1 MGACESTLS
10 SDQLAEAPVSITPD
24 CKTKPTAAGS
34 LPRTN
39 HSGHNPFIIPRRL
52 HLEETTPAN
61 DSPMPALIP
70 RRLYLEE
77 TTPANDSPMPAHR
90 VFELLEHRSQNAAEK
105 FLEGKLQRD
114 LKAVPGV
121 GKSTVE
127 KLAVLDIFTTD
138 QLAGL
143 FMSLDRDCDKMVSW
157 LKQHKLCAGGH
168 EATCTRALAEKLHLL
183 LDQNQEN
190 DAGVPAAHMKFSQLP
205 IRSAIKHIE
214 FLDGPLQ
221 RECADVP
228 GVADVTVSRLAALD
242 VHTVDQLAGRFMQLD
257 RDPALMVEWL
267 NQNKLCGGGFAKTCT
282 RALAEKLNRMLD

>member
-1 MGACESTLS
+1 MGACESTLYI
-10 SDQLAEAPVSITPD
+10 DQLAEAPVSITPD

-34 LPRTN
+34 LPRTD

-52 HLEETTPAN
+52 NLGDPSN
-61 DSPMPALIP
+61 L
-70 RRLYLEE
+70 E

-90 VFELLEHRSQNAAEK
+90 AFELLEHRSQDAADK
-105 FLEGKLQRD
+105 FLKGKLQRD
-114 LKAVPGV
+114 LEAVPGV
-121 GKSTVE
+121 GKSTVD

-143 FMSLDRDCDKMVSW
+143 FMSLDRDCQKMVKW

-168 EATCTRALAEKLHLL
+168 ETTCTRALAEKLHLL
-183 LDQNQEN
+183 LDQNQDN

-205 IRSAIKHIE
+205 IRSAVRHTE

-221 RECADVP
+221 RDCAAVP

-257 RDPALMVEWL
+257 RDPALMIEWL